1 MALLQVENIS
11 KSFGERKLFQNLS
24 FQLEQG
30 KVYTLLGPN
39 GSGKSTILNILTGF
53 IKADSGTITFNDQ
66 ILNSKSP
73 KEISRLGIVR
83 TFQDL
88 RLINNLSVKENVLLV
103 LDKKMFHITSYEE
116 YTKVSEI
123 LKRVSLE
130 TVEKNL
136 GSDLSYGQQKL
147 LTLACC
153 LANEPKLLL
162 LDEPVS
168 GIDKENQEKIKLLVQ
183 ELKAE
188 DKTIIQVE
196 HNRDY
201 IKETSDFVL
210 YLNNGIIDISQNN
223 N

>member
-1 MALLQVENIS
+1 MALLEVENIS
-11 KSFGERKLFQNLS
+11 KSFGEHKLFQNLS

-53 IKADSGTITFNDQ
+53 IKADSGTITFNGQ
-66 ILNSKSP
+66 VINSKSP
-73 KEISRLGIVR
+73 KEISRLGISR
-83 TFQDL
+83 IFQDL

-103 LDKKMFHITSYEE
+103 LDKKIFHIATSEE
-116 YTKVSEI
+116 YIKVSEI

-130 TVEKNL
+130 TVEKNQ
-136 GSDLSYGQQKL
+136 GNDLSYGQQKL
-147 LTLACC
+147 LTIACC

-168 GIDKENQEKIKLLVQ
+168 GIDRENQEKIKLLVQ

-188 DKTIIQVE
+188 GKTIFQIE
-196 HNRDY
+196 HNREY
-201 IKETSDFVL
+201 IDNTSDNVFL
-210 YLNNGIIDISQNN
+210 LENSELKILK
-223 N
+223 